1 MTRARVRRAT
11 IAFVAL
17 VLVLVAVGVW
27 IARVDLPRLLG
38 PVKGDEATYVAMA
51 LSLAKDGDLK
61 YRAEDYRRFVS
72 LYGTGPEG
80 IFLKESQK
88 LSWHLGATW
97 PPVRVE
103 KTPAPVDAELDY
115 AKPFAY
121 SVAAAPFVA
130 VVGLNGLLLFN
141 LLLLAASAGCAIVFC
156 RARTRPLAGT
166 VLGLAF
172 VFASVAPVYAVWLTP
187 EMFNFALVLIGLFLW
202 LYKEVAPP
210 TAPAWIRHPALDW
223 IAAACLGVATFSKP
237 PNAVLIAP
245 LVLVAWLRGQWRR
258 GVLLAAM
265 FGIVAGGLFGANEL
279 ISGDWNYQG
288 GNRSSFYTHFPFDP
302 QGTSFAS
309 GNPMST
315 GEVNDEH
322 ILAPEFLLPTLEKN
336 VVYFFVGRDSGVIP
350 YFFPGALILLIWLL
364 RVRRATVWQ
373 WACVLA
379 CGLGALAL
387 LIFIPRGWNG
397 AGGPIG
403 NRYLLSLYPALLFL
417 VPAGTGLAVAA
428 ASLAGGVV
436 FLGAI
441 LLHPVASSHAPW
453 INPERWPLHELPV
466 EFTLINDIPV
476 FLNPQRGRVLVSKD
490 PEVFLYYMDGNTY
503 LQEPHGFWVAP
514 GTADIVVRTAEP
526 LTGLDLQLS
535 SRVPNHVEIAI
546 DGRRADVSLRPGEA
560 STVQLRPDPGV
571 NANGYQVLLRIT
583 TAAGF
588 YPRDFDPA
596 STDTRHLGVFIEP
609 TYRVR

>member
-1 MTRARVRRAT
+1 MTTARLRRPVTAL
-11 IAFVAL
+11 VAS
-17 VLVLVAVGVW
+17 VLVLIAVGVW

-61 YRAEDYRRFVS
+61 YRPEDYRRFVS

-80 IFLKESQK
+80 IFLKRTQR
-88 LSWHLGATW
+88 LTWQLQAAW
-97 PPVRVE
+97 PPVRLE
-103 KTPAPVDAELDY
+103 KSPVPASEKLDY

-121 SVAAAPFVA
+121 PMAAAPFVA
-130 VVGLNGLLLFN
+130 LVGLNGLLLFN

-166 VLGLAF
+166 ILGLAF

-202 LYKEVAPP
+202 LYKEVAPS
-210 TAPAWIRHPALDW
+210 TAPAWVRHSALDW

-237 PNAVLIAP
+237 PNAVLIGP
-245 LVLVAWLRGQWRR
+245 LVLVAWLRGRWVR
-258 GVLLAAM
+258 GVLLAAL
-265 FGIVAGGLFGANEL
+265 FCAVAGGLFGINEL
-279 ISGDWNYQG
+279 ISGDWNFQG
-288 GNRSSFYTHFPFDP
+288 GDRRSFYTHFPFDP
-302 QGTSFAS
+302 QDTPFSA

-315 GEVNDEH
+315 SEVNDEN
-322 ILAPEFLLPTLEKN
+322 ILAPAFLVPTLEKN
-336 VVYFFVGRDSGVIP
+336 VVYFLVGRDSGFIP
-350 YFFPGALILLIWLL
+350 YFFPGALILLVWLL
-364 RVRRATVWQ
+364 HVRRATAWQ
-373 WACVLA
+373 WACALA
-379 CGLGALAL
+379 CGAGALAL
-387 LIFIPRGWNG
+387 LVFIPRGWNG

-403 NRYLLSLYPALLFL
+403 NRYFLSLYPALVFL
-417 VPAGTGLAVAA
+417 VPDGTGLVTAA
-428 ASLAGGVV
+428 ASLVGGAL
-436 FLGAI
+436 FIGAI
-441 LLHPVASSHAPW
+441 LLHPIASSRAPW
-453 INPERWPLHELPV
+453 LNPERWPLHELPV

-503 LQEPHGFWVAP
+503 FQEPHGFWVAP

-526 LTGLDLQLS
+526 LTGLDLRLS

-546 DGRRADVSLRPGEA
+546 DGRRADVSLRPGET

-571 NANGYQVLLRIT
+571 KANGYQVLLRIT

-588 YPRDFDPA
+588 YPRDFDPT
-596 STDTRHLGVFIEP
+596 STDTRRLGVFIEP